1 MKAIFL
7 FFFFLLTF
15 HSKSQ
20 GHLTGDF
27 IVDLGEITVKKSQFK
42 DIVFEFKVKNTGDKL
57 IKIDD
62 VKVSCGCQESDE
74 NNIQSIGVGKTG
86 TIKIIVNSKKVF
98 NDYDKKDTVEYDNPV
113 ILLTENGRKR
123 KYQLNTVATFRFVN

>member
-7 FFFFLLTF
+7 FFFFLLAF
-15 HSKSQ
+15 NSKSQ
-20 GHLTGDF
+20 GHLTGQF
-27 IVDLGEITVKKSQFK
+27 TTDLGEIIVKKSQFK
-42 DIVFEFKVKNTGDKL
+42 DIIFEFKVKNTGDKL

-86 TIKIIVNSKKVF
+86 TIKIIVKTKKVY
-98 NDYDKKDTVEYDNPV
+98 NDNDKKEIVEYDKPV
-113 ILLTENGRKR
+113 ILMTENGRKR
-123 KYQLNTVATFRFVN
+123 KYQLNTKATFRFVN